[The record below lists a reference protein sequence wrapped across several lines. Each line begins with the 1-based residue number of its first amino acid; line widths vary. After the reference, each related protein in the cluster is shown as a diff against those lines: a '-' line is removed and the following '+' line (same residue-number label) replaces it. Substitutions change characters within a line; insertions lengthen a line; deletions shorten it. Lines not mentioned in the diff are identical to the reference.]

1 MKQFELRQSLLA
13 HKLGGIGHIPFERD
27 EYYKG
32 VVKVLGRDILCKSDV
47 YDALGYHIL
56 PTVEKMHRSRATHR
70 IFVGGNRGGK
80 SEGGAWEILPYL
92 FLNTK
97 GWVVSANYDMA
108 DVIRQKIE
116 AILIERAG
124 CKKRPRPDSLKEFE
138 FAYVIREH
146 EFTMWTGAKLR
157 LRSAENPDSMHAVAL
172 DYIVNDEAALIP
184 YTLYDTRFVPR
195 LIDSGGWI
203 LNLGT
208 FEFLQGEWFE
218 EYYEIGQTPNDW
230 DIESWRHPTEDNYHI
245 FHAHGGE
252 STKDLQEIY
261 RVNAYKIEEMN
272 PELEWPL
279 RAGDQAYI
287 FNIDLVWLEKEKAR
301 IEPETYQARYEAV
314 SAPNKYLVFPKWK
327 ITEHVDAERAKF
339 DSSLPVYLVV
349 DPGGTYA
356 VGAIQLKRFDD
367 ILSTNVISKGY
378 HICLID
384 SLYFQTTVTT
394 TEVFN
399 ACSKREWWPNVH
411 RKVDHWDSFQGVI
424 DVIAKEQQRAW
435 RNEARSDGMR
445 LILRGKKVE
454 INDGIKTFQH
464 YLDTKTFWS
473 HPRNK
478 FLSVEM
484 KRFHWKPAS
493 LARLDT
499 EDPRKAM
506 RPISAWCHL
515 IKPIWYFMVQ
525 KFGYY
530 GRSESSAVVRK
541 ERFTRLRE
549 TRHSRVQI

>member
-1 MKQFELRQSLLA
+1 MKQFERQQSLLA
-13 HKLGGIGHIPFERD
+13 HKLGGIGHIPYERD
-27 EYYKG
+27 GYYKEAIDA
-32 VVKVLGRDILCKSDV
+32 LGHDILCKKDV
-47 YDALGYHIL
+47 YEGLGYNIL
-56 PTVEKMHRSRATHR
+56 PTVDKMHQSRATHR
-70 IFVGGNRGGK
+70 VFVGGNRSGK
-80 SEGGAWEILPYL
+80 SQGAAWEIMPYL
-92 FLNTK
+92 FLNTR
-97 GWVVSANYDMA
+97 GWVVSQNYDLA

-172 DYIVNDEAALIP
+172 DYIVVDEAALVP
-184 YTLYDTRFVPR
+184 YTLYDNRFVPR

-230 DIESWRHPTEDNYHI
+230 DIESWNHPTEDNYHI
-245 FHAHGGE
+245 FHAQGGE
-252 STKDLQEIY
+252 SAKDLQAIY
-261 RVNAYKIEEMN
+261 QVNPHKIQEMN
-272 PELEWPL
+272 PELNWPL
-279 RAGDQAYI
+279 QAGDQAYI
-287 FNIDLVWLEKEKAR
+287 FNVDLVWLKKEKAR
-301 IEPETYQARYEAV
+301 IEPETYSARYEAV
-314 SAPNKYLVFPKWK
+314 SAPNKYLVFPSWQVTKYAD
-327 ITEHVDAERAKF
+327 VERAKF
-339 DSSLPVYLVV
+339 DPSLPVYLCV

-356 VGAIQLKRFDD
+356 VGVIQLKRFDD
-367 ILSTNVISKGY
+367 ILNINTISKGY

-411 RKVDHWDSFQGVI
+411 RKVDSWDSFQGVI

-435 RNEARSDGMR
+435 RNEARSKGMR
-445 LILRGKKVE
+445 LVLRGKKVE

-464 YLDTKTFWS
+464 YLDTNTFWS
-473 HPRNK
+473 HPQNK
-478 FLSVEM
+478 FLHVEM
-484 KRFHWKPAS
+484 KRYHWRPAS

-499 EDPRKAM
+499 DDPRKGM
-506 RPISAWCHL
+506 TPVKAWDHL
-515 IKPIWYFMVQ
+515 IKAIWYFMVQ

-530 GRSESSAVVRK
+530 GRSETKAVARLA
-541 ERFTRLRE
+541 RFTRLTE
-549 TRHSRVQI
+549 TRRSRVQI